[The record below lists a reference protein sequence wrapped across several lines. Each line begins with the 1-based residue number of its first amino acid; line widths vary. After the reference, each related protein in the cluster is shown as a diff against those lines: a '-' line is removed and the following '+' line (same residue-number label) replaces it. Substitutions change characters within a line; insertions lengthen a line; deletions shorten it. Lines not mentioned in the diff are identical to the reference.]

1 MGVPLVVPEP
11 AARARSEA
19 PPSSSIAPY
28 VGFTAAGL
36 AVVAFS
42 TAAIAGSIASSPPSG
57 DTRKAQQEDLERRQ
71 DYAVAA
77 NVAFVA
83 GGVFSAVAVVAFV
96 WH

>member
-1 MGVPLVVPEP
+1 MTRVPLVSDECRIWCFMDEGHCASIGVP
-11 AARARSEA
+11 
-19 PPSSSIAPY
+19 
-28 VGFTAAGL
+28 
-36 AVVAFS
+36 S
-42 TAAIAGSIASSPPSG
+42 TGCIASSPPSG